1 VPKTIDFDVPETDFT
16 LGFFTALEVTTDIL
30 ERLQDT
36 AKSHHRVMVLEVM
49 GRHAGWLG
57 LFTAVAGGADYV
69 LVPEKK
75 ADIEELI
82 AKTKRALS
90 DKGFAVVVVS
100 EGAVLDESMLKDRPV
115 DEFGHVQLGGM
126 GEVVAQFLEKS
137 LNTEVKCV
145 ILGHAQRG
153 GKPSVIDRILPQLQ
167 ALKAVEWLD
176 KGQTG
181 VLAAYKE
188 GTIKPVDLTL
198 VVGKNRPLPESLI
211 DDFGVFFR
219 G

>member
-1 VPKTIDFDVPETDFT
+1 MNLAMFT
-16 LGFFTALEVTTDIL
+16 GW
-30 ERLQDT
+30 
-36 AKSHHRVMVLEVM
+36 H
-49 GRHAGWLG
+49 GRSGC
-57 LFTAVAGGADYV
+57 
-69 LVPEKK
+69 
-75 ADIEELI
+75 
-82 AKTKRALS
+82 
-90 DKGFAVVVVS
+90 
-100 EGAVLDESMLKDRPV
+100 AVLR
-115 DEFGHVQLGGM
+115 
-126 GEVVAQFLEKS
+126 KS

-198 VVGKNRPLPESLI
+198 VVGKTASS
-211 DDFGVFFR
+211 
-219 G
+219 